1 MTTHTSAA
9 ASVPSPAPSDA
20 EPPVP
25 PSDADAPPRTP
36 SLWRE
41 RSYLTWLASDTSS
54 ALASSVQGFV
64 LPLVV
69 LMLAG
74 DPAVAGGVAA
84 AGLGARML
92 TTIVGGVLADRHD
105 LRRLMIL
112 GGALGAVVLTLMA
125 VAFAAGSG
133 MLALAVLN
141 VVAGVRS
148 GLFGSASNAALRQAV
163 PAALLPRAMS
173 ANQGRDAALAM
184 GGGPLGGLLLGLG
197 PVLALGAAA
206 GAHLLAAVS
215 AVGMRGSFAAVARP
229 EGHRASMWREGAEGM
244 RWLWRQPVLRSIA
257 LVAAVLNLGVNAA
270 VTTVLYSFGA
280 QGVSPGRLGL
290 VSLALG
296 AGMLVG
302 SLVAGPL
309 VDRLPTG
316 WVAAGGLA
324 WLAASVLVL
333 PWLPGFWPTLV
344 VLALGT
350 VAGPAVNAGVLGYLL
365 HVTPREVLGRVSSAV
380 ELLAAGAVPLAPV
393 VAGVGLASVGL
404 QATLLL
410 SAGCCLLALVLVVAS
425 RDVRRLPRPA
435 LWGGGDDD
443 AEPVGEPA

>member
-1 MTTHTSAA
+1 MTHTTTA
-9 ASVPSPAPSDA
+9 PAPSGS
-20 EPPVP
+20 PVP
-25 PSDADAPPRTP
+25 PETERPAPAP
-36 SLWRE
+36 SLWRD
-41 RSYLTWLASDTSS
+41 RGYLAWLASDTSS

-69 LMLAG
+69 LLLTG
-74 DPAVAGGVAA
+74 DPAVAGSVAA
-84 AGLGARML
+84 LGLAARVL

-125 VAFAAGSG
+125 LAYAAGLG
-133 MLALAVLN
+133 VLALAALN

-163 PAALLPRAMS
+163 PAGLLPRAMS

-197 PVLALGAAA
+197 PVVALGAAA
-206 GAHLLAAVS
+206 GAHLLAALS
-215 AVGMRGSFAAVARP
+215 ALGLRGSFAPVARP
-229 EGHRASMWREGAEGM
+229 EGHRASMRREAAEGL
-244 RWLWRQPVLRSIA
+244 RWLWRQPVLRTIA
-257 LVAAVLNLGVNAA
+257 LVAAVLNLGLNAA
-270 VTTVLYSFGA
+270 LTTVLYSFGA

-296 AGMLVG
+296 VGMLLG
-302 SLVAGPL
+302 SLVAGTL

-324 WLAASVLVL
+324 WLAASVAVL

-344 VLALGT
+344 VLGLGT
-350 VAGPAVNAGVLGYLL
+350 VAAPAINAGVLGYLM
-365 HVTPREVLGRVSSAV
+365 HVTPRAVLGRVSSAI
-380 ELLAAGAVPLAPV
+380 ELLSAGAVPLAPV
-393 VAGVGLASVGL
+393 VAGLGLATVGLRG
-404 QATLLL
+404 TLLV
-410 SAGCCLLALVLVVAS
+410 SAGCCLLALVLVLAG

-435 LWGGGDDD
+435 QWG
-443 AEPVGEPA
+443 AAPE